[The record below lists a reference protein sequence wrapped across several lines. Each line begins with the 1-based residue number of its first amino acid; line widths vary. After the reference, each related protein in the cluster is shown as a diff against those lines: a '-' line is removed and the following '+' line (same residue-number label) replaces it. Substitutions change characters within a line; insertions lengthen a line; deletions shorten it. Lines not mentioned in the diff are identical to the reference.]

1 VTTTSTRAA
10 DGPRLSFEPLERTL
24 AAFLGHIET
33 GTGCTGPNRT
43 RIAFA
48 LGVQARQLYRLR
60 DRGLTWSQADTLAIH
75 AGYHPAEIWS
85 EWWSLIEEDACL

>member
-1 VTTTSTRAA
+1 MPTRTKTSDETLLAF
-10 DGPRLSFEPLERTL
+10 DPLERTL

-33 GTGCTGPNRT
+33 ATGCTGPNRT

-48 LGVQARQLYRLR
+48 LGVQPRQLYRWR
-60 DRGLTWSQADTLAIH
+60 DRGLTWDQADTLAIH

-85 EWWSLIEEDACL
+85 EWWSLIEENPCL